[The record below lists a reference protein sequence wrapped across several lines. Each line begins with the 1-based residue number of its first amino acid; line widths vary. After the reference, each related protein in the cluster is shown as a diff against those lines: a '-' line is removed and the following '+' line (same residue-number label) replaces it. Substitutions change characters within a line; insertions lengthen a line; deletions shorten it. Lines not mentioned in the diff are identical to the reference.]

1 MGWSAVNA
9 LSQDATPRQGG
20 SIHIDRGREFIMRPG
35 TLHRTF
41 MLLAATVLLSLAASS
56 ALAATIICID
66 GGGTAGDR
74 YLNNAE
80 GYYRQNYPGA
90 TIQVGGNLTDC
101 LKTAVAGDTVII
113 VCHGNAGFFNWG
125 GVSYAGF
132 SGGRGATGT
141 GVGGGL
147 QPFPLPDNFTA
158 AGLNITVTVEAC
170 FSSTAGAAGI
180 SVTASMQAA
189 LAAGAPAV
197 TGSAAQSR
205 TFRGTYTLSGGTA
218 AQQAAAQA
226 CLQAAAVAAGN
237 SNDTNGVI
245 AWCASVPPANSPTTP
260 NAQTRADAAINAT
273 NCPGAGGAVRIAFDY
288 SCVPVDPLAV
298 RNPAQTCD
306 FDNGDTECAEVATG
320 AFPTTWGRLKL
331 MYR

>member
-1 MGWSAVNA
+1 
-9 LSQDATPRQGG
+9 
-20 SIHIDRGREFIMRPG
+20 MRLAS
-35 TLHRTF
+35 LHRSLTV
-41 MLLAATVLLSLAASS
+41 LAATVLLSLAASS

-66 GGGTAGDR
+66 GGGAGGDR

-90 TIQVGGNLTDC
+90 SIQVGGNLTDC
-101 LKTAVAGDTVII
+101 LKMAKAGDTVII

-141 GVGGGL
+141 GVGGGP

-170 FSSTAGAAGI
+170 YSSTAGAAGI

-237 SNDTNGVI
+237 TNDQAGVQ
-245 AWCASVPPANSPTTP
+245 AWLATFPPANSPTTP
-260 NAQTRADAAINAT
+260 NAQTTANSTINAT
-273 NCPGAGGAVRIAFDY
+273 NCPGAGGAVTIAFDY
-288 SCVPVDPLAV
+288 SCVPIDPLAI
-298 RNPAQTCD
+298 RPLAPSCD
-306 FDNGDTECAEVATG
+306 LDNGDTDCASLATR
-320 AFPTTWGRLKL
+320 AIPTTWGRLKL